1 MKHVLSFLST
11 WQIYYKILFC
21 IKYKLKN
28 GTMLKITNLSKSFN
42 EIIALEKVSLEISS
56 GEFFGLLGP
65 NGAGKTT
72 LMNHI
77 IGFLKADSG
86 EISFKNSII
95 KYGDKHIRHNI
106 GYVPQEVALYQELSA
121 HQNLKIFGSLFNLSK
136 NELNK
141 NIDKALEL
149 VQLTDRKNSTVK
161 EFSGGMKRRLNLAV
175 SILHNPEILLCDEPT
190 VGVDPQSRNAIFE
203 MLQELNK
210 QGVTIIYTTH
220 YMEEA
225 ERLCNRLAII
235 DSGKIIASGS
245 LLDLLNNLDRKETL
259 KIHKTPE
266 SIKLYAKL
274 KEIATINEFDFKYEL
289 MPKENFQKYSQLYSF
304 FEEIGLSSDLIEVSR
319 ASLEDVFLHLTGRRI
334 RD

>member
-1 MKHVLSFLST
+1 ML
-11 WQIYYKILFC
+11 QIK
-21 IKYKLKN
+21 
-28 GTMLKITNLSKSFN
+28 NLSKSFN
-42 EIIALEKVSLEISS
+42 EINALKSVSLEINS

-77 IGFLKADSG
+77 IGFLKPDSG
-86 EISFKNSII
+86 EILFNNSVIE
-95 KYGDKHIRHNI
+95 YGDKKIRHNI
-106 GYVPQEVALYQELSA
+106 GYVPQEISLYQELTA
-121 HQNLKIFGSLFNLSK
+121 IQNLKIFGSLFNISK
-136 NELNK
+136 NELNR

-149 VQLTDRKNSTVK
+149 VQLTDRKKSTVK

-235 DSGKIIASGS
+235 DGGEIIASGS
-245 LLDLLNNLDRKETL
+245 LMDLLNKLDRKETL
-259 KIHKTPE
+259 KINKTPD
-266 SIKLYAKL
+266 SIKLYDKL
-274 KEIATINEFDFKYEL
+274 KEIATIIEFDFKYEL
-289 MPKENFQKYSQLYSF
+289 TPKENFKKYSQLYSY
-304 FEEIGLSSDLIEVSR
+304 FEEIGLSSDLVEVSR